1 MALPCIAVVGRPNVG
16 KSSLFNRLTKTRQ
29 ALVHDTSGVTRDRIY
44 GEVWLDT
51 RKARLIDTGGLV
63 PGHEDKMED
72 HIKDQVE
79 TALEEADLVLFVVD
93 GRVGI
98 TPMDEEVAAALRP
111 RGLPVMLVVNKVD
124 DLNHADSVHGFH
136 ELGFEEMHA
145 FSALHGYNS
154 AGLVHAIEGRLPEEV
169 DDDESRRDRPLRV
182 AFVGKPNV
190 GKSSLI
196 NYLVEQD
203 RLIVSNIA
211 GTTRESVE
219 VPFSL
224 EDDARPMVLVD
235 TAGLRRKSK
244 VKRGVEKLMRV
255 STERSIRMADIV
267 VLMLD
272 GSAPLSHQDK
282 HIAGLVQKAR
292 KPGILAVNKIDLFG
306 EVRDDLI
313 RWYENLDYDMAWFDY
328 APRIPLSAHDGRG
341 VRDLL
346 ECLGKIRD
354 NFDFRIPTSRLNKLI
369 REALLVHPP
378 PTRKGRSLNMLY
390 AHQRKEYP
398 ASFTFKV
405 NDPKLVHFSFQRF
418 LENLLRQYGEF
429 EGFPLVV
436 HFQSRDQSSKK
447 PKPLSPEEAL
457 ALAAAEAA
465 ETAARSSPGDREIT
479 RKPRRRK
486 NAKPSRAK
494 VRTPSKPLSGKPA
507 RKTPG
512 AKASPSKKAPS
523 RKSSAKKASSKKAPA
538 KRRGKGQAG
547 KPSSMTSSRSQSGK
561 LKRRAKKKD
570 GK

>member
-1 MALPCIAVVGRPNVG
+1 VSLPCIAVVGRPNVG
-16 KSSLFNRLTKTRQ
+16 KSSLFNRLTRTRQ

-44 GEVWLDT
+44 GEVRLER

-93 GRVGI
+93 GRAGV

-111 RGLPVMLVVNKVD
+111 RGLPVLLVINKVD
-124 DLNHADSVHGFH
+124 DVNHADSVHGFH
-136 ELGFEEMHA
+136 ELGFEDMHG

-154 AGLVHAIEGRLPEEV
+154 AGLVRAIEERLPEDSGDG
-169 DDDESRRDRPLRV
+169 DDDADRPLRV

-196 NYLVEQD
+196 NHLVEQD
-203 RLIVSNIA
+203 RLIVSDVA

-224 EDDARPMVLVD
+224 GEDSRPMVLVD
-235 TAGLRRKSK
+235 TAGLRRRSK
-244 VKRGVEKLMRV
+244 IKRGVEKLMRV

-306 EVRDDLI
+306 DVHADLI
-313 RWYENLDYDMAWFDY
+313 RWYSELDYDMAWFDY
-328 APRIPLSAHDGRG
+328 APRVPLSAHDGRG

-346 ECLGKIRD
+346 EALAKIRD
-354 NFDFRIPTSRLNKLI
+354 NFDFRIPTSRLNKLV

-378 PTRKGRSLNMLY
+378 PTRKGRTLNLLY
-390 AHQRKEYP
+390 AHQRKEWP

-405 NDPKLVHFSFQRF
+405 NDPKLVHFSFQRY

-436 HFQSRDQSSKK
+436 HFQSRDQTNRK
-447 PKPLSPEEAL
+447 PKPLTPEEQAAL
-457 ALAAAEAA
+457 DAAEAA
-465 ETAARSSPGDREIT
+465 TLAARAAPASREIT

-486 NAKPSRAK
+486 GAQKKPRAK
-494 VRTPSKPLSGKPA
+494 VRTPSKPLSGKPT
-507 RKTPG
+507 RQ
-512 AKASPSKKAPS
+512 KKA
-523 RKSSAKKASSKKAPA
+523 APA
-538 KRRGKGQAG
+538 RKGQAG
-547 KPSSMTSSRSQSGK
+547 KPSSMTSSKSQSGK
-561 LKRRAKKKD
+561 LKRRGKKVRK
-570 GK
+570 